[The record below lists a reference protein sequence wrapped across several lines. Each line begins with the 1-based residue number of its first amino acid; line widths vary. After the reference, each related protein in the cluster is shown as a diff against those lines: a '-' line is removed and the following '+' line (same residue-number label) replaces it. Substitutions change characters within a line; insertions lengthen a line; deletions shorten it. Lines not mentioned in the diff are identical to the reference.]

1 VGGPGDGWSV
11 AMTTLTNERMSLGGG
26 FGTFALSFEEVVRI
40 ARERGKSNEPLV
52 RQQLVDIYTRRVILD
67 VLNNRVQSALFS
79 GKIPAA
85 EGSVIKLLM
94 AQLGT
99 ASALSALESL
109 GPDGMLA
116 ADIGPQQRFL
126 GSPAMHIGGG
136 TDEIQRNAIAE
147 RVLGLPR
154 EPRPDK
160 EVPFKTQLRS

>member
-1 VGGPGDGWSV
+1 
-11 AMTTLTNERMSLGGG
+11 MTTLTNERMSLGGG
-26 FGTFALSFEEVVRI
+26 FGTFAMSFEEILDVVR
-40 ARERGKSNEPLV
+40 RRGKASDPLT
-52 RQQLVDIYTRRVILD
+52 RQRLVDIYTRRTILD
-67 VLNNRVQSALFS
+67 VLNNRVQAALMS

-99 ASALSALESL
+99 ASALAALEGL
-109 GPDGMLA
+109 GPQGMLHG
-116 ADIGPQQRFL
+116 DTGTPQQRFL
-126 GSPAMHIGGG
+126 GSAAMHIGGG

-160 EVPFKTQLRS
+160 EVPFKQQVRG